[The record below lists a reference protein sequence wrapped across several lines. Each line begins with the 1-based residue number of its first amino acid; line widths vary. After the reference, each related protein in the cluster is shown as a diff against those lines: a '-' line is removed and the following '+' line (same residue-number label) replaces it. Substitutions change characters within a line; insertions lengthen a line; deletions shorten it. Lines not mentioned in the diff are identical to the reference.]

1 MATAFSDIEI
11 SAPTVDAQA
20 HMPEARPRMR
30 GIFPGLLIAAPISL
44 VMWAGIFA
52 LVF

>member
-1 MATAFSDIEI
+1 MASAFSDIQI
-11 SAPTVDAQA
+11 SAPTIDAQCDA
-20 HMPEARPRMR
+20 ADARPRMR
-30 GIFPGLLIAAPISL
+30 GIFPGLLVAVPISL

>member
-11 SAPTVDAQA
+11 STPTMDAQA
-20 HMPEARPRMR
+20 FTPDARPRMR
-30 GIFPGLLIAAPISL
+30 GIFAGLLVAAPISL